1 MITAKEPNN
10 SATQRTKGPQKVKGS
25 LGSASP
31 ISVPMEGWL
40 HQGQPPV
47 GWVSVSSASQGLML
61 KLKLQYFGHP
71 KRRADSLEKTRML
84 GKIEGRRRRG
94 RQEDEMVR
102 WHHQLSGHEFEL
114 PLGDGG
120 GHRSLVCHGPWGH
133 RELDTTWVW
142 SLCSRPSQ
150 DNSLEIPSSGCNS
163 YLRSNTAQ
171 PSDMQ
176 MPPPPAPA
184 SPGTASAGTSHTGPP
199 RSCPHR
205 VTPFRDALVS
215 TITRALR
222 PVPGK
227 S

>member
-1 MITAKEPNN
+1 MSLSDHSKGAKQFSN
-10 SATQRTKGPQKVKGS
+10 SENKRTKKVKGS

-47 GWVSVSSASQGLML
+47 GWVSVS
-61 KLKLQYFGHP
+61 
-71 KRRADSLEKTRML
+71 R
-84 GKIEGRRRRG
+84 
-94 RQEDEMVR
+94 
-102 WHHQLSGHEFEL
+102 
-114 PLGDGG
+114 
-120 GHRSLVCHGPWGH
+120 
-133 RELDTTWVW
+133 

-171 PSDMQ
+171 PSVMQ
-176 MPPPPAPA
+176 MPPPPGPV

-199 RSCPHR
+199 GACPHR

-215 TITRALR
+215 AITRALR